1 MKLVDLQEKMEKPTK
16 KIVSPLIN
24 NIFDAIDEL
33 SGIDT
38 SLDTQLKNKIAAV
51 KKAMEKLDIYV
62 GFKYK

>member
-33 SGIDT
+33 RGIDT

-51 KKAMEKLDIYV
+51 KKAMEELDIYV